1 MMILDGPNPTPEEFK
16 KWLEE
21 MLEKSVLFHE
31 CMDTQEKRP
40 VIV

>member
-21 MLEKSVLFHE
+21 MLEKE
-31 CMDTQEKRP
+31 EKKP
-40 VIV
+40 EKGKKIK